1 MIFNQL
7 KIISEL
13 IKYKVSLAV
22 SFTSATGYFV
32 FSHQID
38 FRVIALLFAVFLLAS
53 GASALNECQEYRFD
67 ALMDRTKN
75 RPIPTGKISI
85 NSAWI
90 ISIAFTIAGLVLL
103 FLIFNTTTAFLGF
116 SNIIWYN
123 VIYTNLKRIS
133 PFAVVPGSMVGAIPV
148 LMGWT
153 AAGGY
158 VFDKSIIFIAFFI
171 FIWQI
176 PHFWLLM
183 FKYGKQYEDAGFK
196 TINQTMSPD
205 VLRIV
210 IFSWV
215 LGTSASSMLVP
226 LFLPTLSIP
235 LFLIIFALNII
246 FIIFFIRLSFG
257 NIAETNFRRSFMSI
271 NIYMFA
277 FMIMMIIYHV
287 LK

>member
-1 MIFNQL
+1 MISSQL

-13 IKYKVSLAV
+13 IKYRVSMAV
-22 SFTSATGYFV
+22 SFTTVTGYFV
-32 FSHQID
+32 YTEKLD
-38 FRVIALLFAVFLLAS
+38 FQVLLLMFAVFLLAS

-67 ALMDRTKN
+67 AKMDRTKN
-75 RPIPTGKISI
+75 RPIPTGRISI
-85 NSAWI
+85 RNAWLV
-90 ISIAFTIAGLVLL
+90 SIGFTVAGILL
-103 FLIFNTTTAFLGF
+103 LYLFYNPMTAFLGF
-116 SNIIWYN
+116 TNIIWYN
-123 VIYTNLKRIS
+123 VIYTNLKRVS

-183 FKYGKQYEDAGFK
+183 FKYGKQYEAAGFR

-210 IFSWV
+210 IFAWI
-215 LGTSASSMLVP
+215 LATSAASMMVP
-226 LFLPTLSIP
+226 LFLSQISVP
-235 LFLIIFALNII
+235 LFLLIFVLNLL
-246 FIIFFIRLSFG
+246 FIVTFIKLSFG
-257 NIAETNFRRSFMSI
+257 NVAEINFRKSFVSI

-277 FMIMMIIYHV
+277 FMLLMIVYHLV
-287 LK
+287 K